1 VDSSRRCTRNS
12 CERPAAATLT
22 YSYKDSTVVI
32 GPLSVYAEPHT
43 YDLCDRHAASVT
55 PPRGWEVLRLTL
67 PGAPRE
73 VDDLLA
79 LADAVRE
86 SPQARAEARAQA
98 EAAQAALERAD
109 RGESGSDGA
118 DRNGADRNATTRN
131 GSEHPGPELPTR
143 VNRERMAPPVRTG
156 GPGISRGHL
165 RMLND

>member
-1 VDSSRRCTRNS
+1 MDSSRRCTRNS

-22 YSYKDSTVVI
+22 YSYKDSTVVV

-67 PGAPRE
+67 SSAPKQE
-73 VDDLLA
+73 DDLLA

-86 SPQARAEARAQA
+86 SPEV
-98 EAAQAALERAD
+98 QAAWALAQKAQREAEQSGQTDRSSQGPMAER
-109 RGESGSDGA
+109 
-118 DRNGADRNATTRN
+118 
-131 GSEHPGPELPTR
+131 GSEPELPTR
-143 VNRERMAPPVRTG
+143 STRERMAPPVRAG

-165 RMLND
+165 RMLED

>member
-1 VDSSRRCTRNS
+1 MLGWSLVDSSRRCTRNS

-22 YSYKDSTVVI
+22 YSYKDSTVVV

-67 PGAPRE
+67 TSAPKQE
-73 VDDLLA
+73 DDLLA

-86 SPQARAEARAQA
+86 SPEVQAAWALAQEAQRQA
-98 EAAQAALERAD
+98 EQSGQSAPAAERGTE
-109 RGESGSDGA
+109 RGAE
-118 DRNGADRNATTRN
+118 
-131 GSEHPGPELPTR
+131 PELPTR
-143 VNRERMAPPVRTG
+143 STRDRMARPVRVG

-165 RMLND
+165 RMLDD

>member
-1 VDSSRRCTRNS
+1 MDSSRRCTRNS

-98 EAAQAALERAD
+98 EAAQAAPERAD
-109 RGESGSDGA
+109 RGEAEGEA
-118 DRNGADRNATTRN
+118 TARNGAGRN
-131 GSEHPGPELPTR
+131 GSEHGGPELPTR
-143 VNRERMAPPVRTG
+143 VNRERMSPPVRTG

>member
-1 VDSSRRCTRNS
+1 MDSSRRCTRNS

-22 YSYKDSTVVI
+22 YSYKDSTVVV

-67 PGAPRE
+67 NSAPTQE
-73 VDDLLA
+73 DDLLA

-86 SPQARAEARAQA
+86 SPEVQAAWALAQKAQREAEQSGQA
-98 EAAQAALERAD
+98 EPSDRAAE
-109 RGESGSDGA
+109 
-118 DRNGADRNATTRN
+118 
-131 GSEHPGPELPTR
+131 PELPTR
-143 VNRERMAPPVRTG
+143 STRDRMAPPVRTG

-165 RMLND
+165 RMLDD